1 MKHLSLILIGFL
13 ILVNFAC
20 RNQEDKNKEVLIPTE
35 VVENPV
41 SAGNSATADGPRI
54 FFEKTVHDFG
64 RLKEGERVE
73 YNFIFT
79 NKGNADLL
87 IDHCSGSCG
96 CTVPEWPREPIRP
109 GEKGKIKVSF
119 DSQGRS
125 GMNDKTITILANT
138 IPRSTILRITAQVTK

>member
-1 MKHLSLILIGFL
+1 MKNLALLLIIILA
-13 ILVNFAC
+13 LVNHAC
-20 RNQEDKNKEVLIPTE
+20 KNEPKQKEVLLPTE

-41 SAGNSATADGPRI
+41 TAGESAVAKDGPRI
-54 FFEKTVHDFG
+54 FFEKTTHDFG
-64 RLKEGERVE
+64 RLKEGERLE
-73 YNFIFT
+73 YSFVFT

-96 CTVPEWPREPIRP
+96 CTVPEWPKDPIRP
-109 GEKGKIKVSF
+109 GEQGKIKVSF

-138 IPRSTILRITAQVTK
+138 IPRSTILRVTAQVTK